1 MITQS
6 KTIEYKFGQKH
17 RDYMAR
23 CVDAQIN
30 VAEGAVRAGKTVDN
44 VFAFGYMLE
53 TTPDKLHLASGSTIA
68 NAKLNIGYANGYG
81 LEGIFRGRCRW
92 GKYKDNDALF
102 VKDGYGREK
111 VVIFAGG
118 GKTDSY
124 KKIRGNSYG
133 MWIATEINLHADS
146 FIKEAMNRQLASIQW
161 KIFWDL
167 NPDHPK
173 AKIYTEYI
181 DKYAALAKEGKLV
194 GGYNYEHFTIF
205 DNETI
210 SEKRVQEIIS
220 KYDQGSIWYMR
231 DIEGKRSA
239 ADGVIFTKFATISNG
254 VPENNHMK
262 ISVGQAQYMAQNGE
276 IIAINIGVDFGGNG
290 SGHAFVA
297 SAPTVGYEKLIVL
310 KSAWHDAMNTG
321 PTDLNNL
328 FLGFVEDI
336 LKTYHFIT
344 DIFCDSAEQV
354 LINGLKKALNESGH
368 GDIDVSNAKKTP
380 VNGRIFTMSSLIASN
395 RLLYTD
401 DCETWESAMQSAVW
415 NSTKLALERLDNGT
429 SDIDS
434 LDAGEYSFER
444 DINSYTL
451 EGA

>member
-17 RDYMAR
+17 REYMAR

-53 TTPDKLHLASGSTIA
+53 STPDKLHLASGSTIA

-102 VKDGYGREK
+102 IRDGYGREK

-118 GKTDSY
+118 GKNDSF

-146 FIKEAMNRQLASIQW
+146 FIKEAMNRQLAAIQR

-173 AKIYTEYI
+173 AKIYTAYI
-181 DKYAALAKEGKLV
+181 DKYDQLAEAGKMV

-210 SEKRVQEIIS
+210 SKERIQEIVS
-220 KYDQGSIWYMR
+220 QYDPESIWYIR
-231 DIEGKRSA
+231 DILGKRSA
-239 ADGVIFTKFATISNG
+239 ADGVIYTKFASLSNG
-254 VPENNHMK
+254 DPAKNHLR
-262 ISVGQAQYMAQNGE
+262 ITVGQAQHLAQGGE
-276 IIAINIGVDFGGNG
+276 LIAINIGVDFGGNG

-297 SAPTVGYEKLIVL
+297 SAPCVGYERLIIL
-310 KSAWHDAMNTG
+310 KSEWHDALG
-321 PTDLNNL
+321 TDPNDLSTL
-328 FLGFVEDI
+328 LRQFVEYILQTYGFV
-336 LKTYHFIT
+336 TNVY
-344 DIFCDSAEQV
+344 CDSAEPV
-354 LINGLKKALNESGH
+354 LINGLKKEMRIHGH
-368 GDIDVSNAKKTP
+368 GNISIRDAKKSS
-380 VNGRIFTMSSLIASN
+380 VNGRIFTMSKLIAAD
-395 RLLYTD
+395 RLQYTD
-401 DCETWESAMQSAVW
+401 ECESWESAMQGAVW
-415 NSTKLALERLDNGT
+415 DSSKLNLERLDNGT

-434 LDAGEYSFER
+434 LDACEYSYER
-444 DINSYTL
+444 DIKSYTL
-451 EGA
+451 